1 MAIIP
6 NAVYTIKEASDI
18 LKVNSRKLARV
29 GKKYNIKKVDN
40 RYIFDGS
47 FLIEYF
53 NLDKQDSMSHG
64 VLKVSKDVLELE
76 QTIQE
81 LQIERD
87 KLKAEIDFINAVE
100 GTDALERIKE
110 LEAEL
115 EAYQVSDNERIEVF
129 TNEEYQLFEQRLQEW
144 FLMQKELQHQEKLF
158 NAEKKSLSELAE
170 HYKHQWEYQRKQA
183 ERILDMHQ
191 QLIDNIQKQSVI
203 QLQRQAIE
211 AKEKNVRE

>member
-53 NLDKQDSMSHG
+53 NLDKQDGMSQS
-64 VLKVSKDVLELE
+64 VLKVSKDVSELE
-76 QTIQE
+76 HTIQE

-87 KLKAEIDFINAVE
+87 KLKAEIDFIKAVE

-115 EAYQVSDNERIEVF
+115 EVYQVSDNERIEVF

-144 FLMQKELQHQEKLF
+144 FLMQKELQHQEQLF